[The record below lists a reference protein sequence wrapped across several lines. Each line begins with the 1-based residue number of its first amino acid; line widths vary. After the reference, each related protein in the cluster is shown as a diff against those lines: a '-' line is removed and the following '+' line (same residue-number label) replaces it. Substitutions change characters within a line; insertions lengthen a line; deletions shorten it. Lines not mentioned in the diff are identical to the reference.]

1 MSTRW
6 AGVSREMSFDRA
18 GKKKNQ
24 ANPTSLVCRKLHL
37 LARTDYGAALLPIAA
52 VNFTGQKCIPSSKG
66 SSQPRC
72 TAAASQGL
80 SKSSVVDAAAIRF
93 ISAALLAAA
102 G

>member
-18 GKKKNQ
+18 GNKNQ
-24 ANPTSLVCRKLHL
+24 ANSTSLVCRKLHL
-37 LARTDYGAALLPIAA
+37 LARTEYSAALLPFAA
-52 VNFTGQKCIPSSKG
+52 LNFTGQKCIPSSKG

-72 TAAASQGL
+72 AAAAASQGL

-93 ISAALLAAA
+93 ISAALLAAT